1 MKRLIRG
8 LALLL
13 AVCLG
18 AGLCPAMAEGE
29 TPAYTDV
36 AVLSTTDMH
45 GKCWETNILTGAAVP
60 QNMLRVS
67 TAVREIRGLFGEAS
81 FSGSFFDKDFDHMYE
96 NGSYMIELG
105 GMNDTGIE
113 YIVYCVE

>member
-1 MKRLIRG
+1 MTVHK
-8 LALLL
+8 
-13 AVCLG
+13 
-18 AGLCPAMAEGE
+18 GE
-29 TPAYTDV
+29 TLFPRIDAPKMLAELEEAEKKAKGPQIKV
-36 AVLSTTDMH
+36 EPVLPEVVLP
-45 GKCWETNILTGAAVP
+45 GKLTWG
-60 QNMLRVS
+60 S
-67 TAVREIRGLFGEAS
+67 KDEEIRGLFGEAS